1 MTMKT
6 SKEKHCDKTTAKIV
20 RDVEYRDMIRSGGE
34 GNERLTEW
42 AKYKPGQVIHTSNYK
57 G

>member
-1 MTMKT
+1 MMKT
-6 SKEKHCDKTTAKIV
+6 SKEKHYDKTTAKIV

-42 AKYKPGQVIHTSNYK
+42 AKYKPGQVIRTSNYK